1 LALISI
7 SYASYPIFAAGR
19 LGWGR
24 DASCCYGV
32 KNKQLCRC
40 GIGNTD
46 FLSERQQFVFK
57 GAVLLLCAAILALV
71 FWSGT
76 HETRTSD
83 QCGKA
88 DAREGCLAD
97 SSATTAY
104 PPAKGALAPAQ

>member
-1 LALISI
+1 MIQNENSEL
-7 SYASYPIFAAGR
+7 
-19 LGWGR
+19 
-24 DASCCYGV
+24 
-32 KNKQLCRC
+32 
-40 GIGNTD
+40 NTD